1 MTFPECGICGRL
13 GPGRHYCM
21 KCVDASIPDR
31 ALLVPPYI
39 CTLLGPTAHYKS
51 FDAASV
57 ELGKLGWLVFTV
69 GSHRLDDRGLGT
81 TDGQRRVYWRTHRQK
96 MNLSTMAFIVDLPD
110 PQSPA
115 SRKRV
120 GSDTAEEIEYADEMG
135 LKIVRMSSVWPAG
148 LPVAPRHVPDS
159 REGVHP

>member
-57 ELGKLGWLVFTV
+57 ELGKLGWLVLP
-69 GSHRLDDRGLGT
+69 SARIAWT
-81 TDGQRRVYWRTHRQK
+81 T
-96 MNLSTMAFIVDLPD
+96 ADL
-110 PQSPA
+110 
-115 SRKRV
+115 
-120 GSDTAEEIEYADEMG
+120 
-135 LKIVRMSSVWPAG
+135 G
-148 LPVAPRHVPDS
+148 LPTAKGAYTGGRTAK
-159 REGVHP
+159 R